1 MDVLISGVCG
11 HMGKHVYDLVQQD
24 SDLQYAGGVDVA
36 DGTSALENVFEK
48 FADVNVDVDII
59 IDFSFHGLIGDLLNF
74 AIEKN
79 IPAVIATTG
88 HTDDEKQMIQDAAKK
103 IPVFFASNYSI
114 GIATLAEI
122 SKKAAS
128 TLPDADIEIVEV
140 HHTRKL
146 DAPSGTA
153 LTLAENL
160 KSVRQDANI
169 VCGRNGLAKREP
181 NDIGVNSVRLGNIV
195 GIHEIQIGT
204 ANETLTLKH
213 EVHDRAVFAD
223 GSIVAAK
230 FLINQNPGLYSMSDI
245 FSL

>member
-1 MDVLISGVCG
+1 MNVLISGVCG

-24 SDLQYAGGVDVA
+24 SDLQYVAGVDVA
-36 DGTSALENVFEK
+36 ATSSSLDNVFEN
-48 FADVNVDVDII
+48 FGDVDVDVDVI
-59 IDFSFHGLIGDLLNF
+59 IDFSFHGVIGDLLNF
-74 AIEKN
+74 AIDKN
-79 IPAVIATTG
+79 IPTVIATTG
-88 HTDDEKQMIQDAAKK
+88 HTAEEKQMIKDAAQK

-122 SKKAAS
+122 SKMAAKA
-128 TLPDADIEIVEV
+128 LPDADIEIVET

-160 KSVRQDANI
+160 KSARQNANI
-169 VCGRNGLAKREP
+169 VCGRNGMAKREP

-213 EVHDRAVFAD
+213 EAHDRAVFAD

-230 FLINQNPGLYSMSDI
+230 FIVNQKPGLYGMSDI